1 MNKPHSSLAEPDLQ
15 TEYLDVVIIGAG
27 ISGIGSAHYL
37 QSRLGDMSFVILDQ
51 MGTYGGTW
59 AMHKYPGARSDSDLF
74 TFGYDFKP
82 WKGKPI
88 ATREQILAYLDEVIQ
103 EDQLEPHF
111 RFNHHVQSMSW
122 SSEEGLWTIEA
133 RIENDRPV
141 RFKTRFLWM
150 CQGYYRHAQGYTP
163 KWPGMEQFSG
173 KIIHPQHWP
182 DELDYEGKRVVVI
195 GSGATAATLV
205 PAMAGKCRHI
215 TMLQRS
221 PTYFSTG
228 RNADALCDELR
239 ALNIDDSW
247 IHEIM
252 RRKIVHDRDQLVER
266 ARKDPQ
272 AVKQQLLTG
281 VQNAVGPDFNIDP
294 HFTPT
299 YLPLKQRVAF
309 VPEGDLFQAIRDG
322 KGSVVT
328 DEIESFTENGIRL
341 KSGDTLEADIIV
353 TATGFQLSPL
363 GDITMMVDGDR
374 VNWSD
379 TITYRGMMFTGIPNL
394 LWVRGYSYYSWTLRV
409 GLIGDVV
416 CRLLQY
422 MRDHHVKR
430 IMPKLRPE
438 DKDMEIG
445 PWSDPKKFNPGYLMR
460 SMHLL
465 PKSGTKPEWRHTQD
479 YTFESKAFPKIDF
492 DDPIFDMQYEADKT
506 HRNVFKLKQG

>member
-1 MNKPHSSLAEPDLQ
+1 MNEDVSSHVTSAIS

-37 QSRLGDMSFVILDQ
+37 QTRLPDMSFVILDQ
-51 MGTYGGTW
+51 MSTYGGTW
-59 AMHKYPGARSDSDLF
+59 AIHKYPGARSDSDLF

-88 ATREQILAYLDEVIQ
+88 ATREQILSYLKEVVDD
-103 EDQLEPHF
+103 DQLSRRF
-111 RFNHHVQSMSW
+111 RFKHQVLSMSW
-122 SSEEGLWTIEA
+122 SSEDGLWTIEVEVDGE
-133 RIENDRPV
+133 RRS

-150 CQGYYRHAQGYTP
+150 CQGYYRHASGYTP
-163 KWPGMEQFSG
+163 DWPGMDRFTG

-182 DELDYEGKRVVVI
+182 EELDYRGKRVVVI

-205 PAMAGKCRHI
+205 PALSSKCAHV

-228 RNADALCDELR
+228 RNADVLCDELR
-239 ALNIDDSW
+239 ALNIDDAW

-252 RRKIVHDRDQLVER
+252 RRKVVYDRDRLRER
-266 ARKDPQ
+266 TRQDPQ
-272 AVKQQLLTG
+272 AVVQQLLTG
-281 VQNAVGPDFNIDP
+281 VQNAVGPDFKIDP
-294 HFTPT
+294 HFTPR
-299 YLPLKQRVAF
+299 YLPLKQRIAF
-309 VPEGDLFQAIRDG
+309 VPDGDLFQAIREG
-322 KGSVVT
+322 AATVVT
-328 DEIESFTENGIRL
+328 DEIESFTKTGITL
-341 KSGDTLEADIIV
+341 KSGDKLDADIIV

-363 GDITMMVDGDR
+363 GDITMMVDGKQ

-379 TITYRGMMFTGIPNL
+379 TVTYRGMMFTGIPNL

-422 MRDHHVKR
+422 MRDHRVKR
-430 IMPKLRPE
+430 IMPRLRPE
-438 DKDMEIG
+438 DQDMAIG
-445 PWSDPKKFNPGYLMR
+445 PWSDPKDFNPGYLLR

-465 PKSGTKPEWRHTQD
+465 PKSGNKPEWRHSQN
-479 YTFESKAFPKIDF
+479 YSFESKEFPKIDF
-492 DDPIFDMQYEADKT
+492 DDPIFEMQYEGSGD
-506 HRNVFKLKQG
+506 NVVKLKQG